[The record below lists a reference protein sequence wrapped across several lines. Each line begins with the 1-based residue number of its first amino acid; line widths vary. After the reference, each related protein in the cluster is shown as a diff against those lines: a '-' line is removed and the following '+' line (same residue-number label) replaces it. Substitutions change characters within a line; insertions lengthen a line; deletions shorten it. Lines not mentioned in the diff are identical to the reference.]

1 MTEPHSRRRMVVRL
15 ESRHLL
21 TASAIFAAE
30 TLELAVTDSVSFEF
44 VDLDGDNNSE
54 VVSHSAASV
63 SLHRSENN
71 NGQYAKA

>member
-1 MTEPHSRRRMVVRL
+1 MTEHHSRRGMLERL

-30 TLELAVTDSVSFEF
+30 TLELTVADSVSFEF
-44 VDLDGDNNSE
+44 VDLDGDNHSD

-63 SLHRSENN
+63 SWHRLENKD
-71 NGQYAKA
+71 GQYA